1 MLQAIEAVIHPD
13 GTVHLL
19 ENLKVT
25 QPTRVI
31 LTLLPG
37 KLSELPLAIWAARKG
52 DVANVLALLKSPRYQ
67 QRQAGN
73 PAAMEATIRE
83 NRDAWGDE

>member
-1 MLQAIEAVIHPD
+1 MLQAVEAVINPD

-37 KLSELPLAIWAARKG
+37 KLSELPHAIWAARKG

-67 QRQAGN
+67 KRPSGN
-73 PAAMEATIRE
+73 SAAMEATIRE